1 MREKLKNLNYNFYI
15 IYDKINYVEEKTK
28 KGLQNEITQCL

>member
-1 MREKLKNLNYNFYI
+1 MREKIKNLKYNFYI

-28 KGLQNEITQCL
+28 KRTAK